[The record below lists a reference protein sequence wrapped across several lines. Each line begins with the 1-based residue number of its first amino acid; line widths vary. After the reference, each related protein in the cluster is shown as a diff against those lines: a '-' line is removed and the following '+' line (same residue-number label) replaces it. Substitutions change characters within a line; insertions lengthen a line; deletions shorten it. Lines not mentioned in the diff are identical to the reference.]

1 MSMDEPYCHEQLWAA
16 GNYFSADGRQTDL
29 VVPRIHKVTIRD
41 NFGCMRYYFVFI
53 EDRDKV
59 VA

>member
-41 NFGCMRYYFVFI
+41 NFGFVRLYSVDS
-53 EDRDKV
+53 ENRDKV